1 MATVTRENIGL
12 LTDKLTV
19 NVTKEDYYPEFEKS
33 LKKISKTIS
42 LPGFRAGKV
51 PMGVVKKMH
60 GQAIFSEEVVNS
72 IEKNLVEYLKKENI
86 DVFGQAIPSED
97 SNLNG
102 LNMNEPKDYSF
113 SFEIGLRPEFSLP
126 DLKSIKLPSYK
137 IEIGDDMVAEEV
149 ERYRLR
155 HGKMD
160 SIEAVGDDYDV
171 LHVQFI
177 PADAAQTEE
186 SDEAKNAR
194 TLSLLL
200 KYFSDAAKKQLNGKK
215 VDDEVEMAFGEV
227 FTGKEKEWIARDL
240 GLGHDEDSKK
250 FKIKI
255 EKLEHVTPAEFNED
269 FFKAAYPGKTISNEE
284 EFKAAVRAEV
294 EEYWN
299 TQARNH
305 LEHEIYHVLMDETKV
320 DFPEEFLKKWM
331 KMNPNQA
338 KSNPDDPKEFKNFL
352 NGLKWSL
359 IGDKV
364 MAENN
369 FSHTTEEL
377 RKEALNQ
384 LMGYMGMTQA
394 TEEEAWV
401 KDYLDRFMQ
410 DEKMVQPLE
419 ERLTVKKIFDWATAQ
434 IQAVETKVSVE
445 EFSNLIQEHN
455 HQHHH

>member
-1 MATVTRENIGL
+1 M
-12 LTDKLTV
+12 
-19 NVTKEDYYPEFEKS
+19 
-33 LKKISKTIS
+33 
-42 LPGFRAGKV
+42 
-51 PMGVVKKMH
+51 
-60 GQAIFSEEVVNS
+60 
-72 IEKNLVEYLKKENI
+72 
-86 DVFGQAIPSED
+86 
-97 SNLNG
+97 
-102 LNMNEPKDYSF
+102 
-113 SFEIGLRPEFSLP
+113 
-126 DLKSIKLPSYK
+126 
-137 IEIGDDMVAEEV
+137 
-149 ERYRLR
+149 
-155 HGKMD
+155 
-160 SIEAVGDDYDV
+160 
-171 LHVQFI
+171 
-177 PADAAQTEE
+177 
-186 SDEAKNAR
+186 
-194 TLSLLL
+194 
-200 KYFSDAAKKQLNGKK
+200 
-215 VDDEVEMAFGEV
+215 
-227 FTGKEKEWIARDL
+227 
-240 GLGHDEDSKK
+240 
-250 FKIKI
+250 
-255 EKLEHVTPAEFNED
+255 
-269 FFKAAYPGKTISNEE
+269 
-284 EFKAAVRAEV
+284 